1 MPSNALVQPSLI
13 NTSFMQ
19 INETCWCG
27 IAQLIEGKPVA
38 ATNIASKNTVTNKT
52 ALAAQRMAVR
62 TLCQQLLI
70 QANRV
75 DELDDSQ
82 FPYRLKE
89 HGDYLCFTHSHDY
102 VAVLLNASRPC
113 GIDLELS
120 AVRWRTAQRFY
131 HANELTALAA
141 LEPTFREVVCRYLWQ
156 IKECIVK
163 VEQGT
168 LIPTLGQ
175 SLLPQLTELILILA
189 RYRTQTPYPIA
200 IKAEVT
206 LDETHWLQLTQPVP
220 LDNGDYYIHLSPYLR
235 LVSLC

>member
-1 MPSNALVQPSLI
+1 
-13 NTSFMQ
+13 MQ
-19 INETCWCG
+19 INEGCWCG
-27 IAQLIEGKPVA
+27 IAQLVEEKPLVA
-38 ATNIASKNTVTNKT
+38 NDMTAETKHTNKT
-52 ALAAQRMAVR
+52 ALTAQRIAVR
-62 TLCQQLLI
+62 TLCQQLLT
-70 QANRV
+70 QANRA

-102 VAVLLNASRPC
+102 VAVLLNARRPC

-131 HANELTALAA
+131 HADELVALAA
-141 LEPTFREVVCRYLWQ
+141 LEPTFRQVVCRYLWQ

-168 LIPTLGQ
+168 LIPTLGR

-189 RYRTQTPYPIA
+189 RYRTQTPYPMA
-200 IKAEVT
+200 IEAEVT
-206 LDETHWLQLTQPVP
+206 LDETHCLQLTQPVH